1 MHIPFSDKRHTT
13 FCTAYIH
20 LYLNQQSGYSTSPH
34 PAPGGR
40 VHTGHG
46 MDGVQDSRLLIMSF
60 FTALSFAYCLRNHV
74 ASRPCLALVTRTADT
89 EKHEHAGPWAPRGW
103 ASSPEWM
110 VTQSGCWDASVPGP
124 PVQEAGA
131 CSCHLGA
138 STHLALPG
146 PAHRA
151 REASTAWHSTG
162 LRGEL
167 LNSHLP
173 TEPGQVAP
181 TLWPCVSTVR
191 RRYITRGPT

>member
-1 MHIPFSDKRHTT
+1 MYIPLSDKRHTT
-13 FCTAYIH
+13 FRTAYIH

-40 VHTGHG
+40 VHTGHR
-46 MDGVQDSRLLIMSF
+46 MDGVQDSRLLIVSF
-60 FTALSFAYCLRNHV
+60 FAALSFAYCLRNHV
-74 ASRPCLALVTRTADT
+74 ASSPCLALVTRTADT

-103 ASSPEWM
+103 APPPKWM

-146 PAHRA
+146 PALGKPAQHG
-151 REASTAWHSTG
+151 TAQHWTAG
-162 LRGEL
+162 G
-167 LNSHLP
+167 
-173 TEPGQVAP
+173 AP
-181 TLWPCVSTVR
+181 EQPLAN
-191 RRYITRGPT
+191 